1 MARTAGADVFVEN
14 FRTGAMKRFGVDYET
29 MAARNPKLIYCSLSG
44 FGQTGMKRSAFR
56 VSCATTLVS
65 QTGLGQRTEVET
77 DTVSHR
83 SLRITGRFRL
93 DRAGAKTI
101 FPVFLQKQSSVKTG
115 PRRRPKNVNKRL
127 CSGTGNVRV
136 DVGNGRGRWS
146 TSSESW
152 VAVH

>member
-1 MARTAGADVFVEN
+1 VARTAGADVFVEN

-56 VSCATTLVS
+56 VSCATILVS
-65 QTGLGQRTEVET
+65 QTGLGQRTEVEM

-93 DRAGAKTI
+93 DRAGAKSI
-101 FPVFLQKQSSVKTG
+101 FPRFLAKTIICQDRPQTKTQEREQKTMFWDRQCQG
-115 PRRRPKNVNKRL
+115 
-127 CSGTGNVRV
+127 
-136 DVGNGRGRWS
+136 
-146 TSSESW
+146 
-152 VAVH
+152 